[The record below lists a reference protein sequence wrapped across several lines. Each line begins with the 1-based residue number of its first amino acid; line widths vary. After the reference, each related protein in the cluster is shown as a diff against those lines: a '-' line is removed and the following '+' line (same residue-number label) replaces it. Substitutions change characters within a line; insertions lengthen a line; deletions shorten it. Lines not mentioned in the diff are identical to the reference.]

1 MKGNQLI
8 NTKKQ
13 MLGEDLIIDKHSLKE
28 GYLQIRESKMLNPEI
43 NMANEDF
50 SP

>member
-13 MLGEDLIIDKHSLKE
+13 MLEDLIIDKHSLKE
-28 GYLQIRESKMLNPEI
+28 SYLLIRELKMLNPET
-43 NMANEDF
+43 NEVNEDF